1 MFGYEQDTTAQL
13 APEIQF
19 INNNFPQTRYW
30 STKYHNHPYF
40 VFIEQQRTSNQIGI
54 QI

>member
-30 STKYHNHPYF
+30 SHMGSEYVSREKNYPW
-40 VFIEQQRTSNQIGI
+40 
-54 QI
+54 